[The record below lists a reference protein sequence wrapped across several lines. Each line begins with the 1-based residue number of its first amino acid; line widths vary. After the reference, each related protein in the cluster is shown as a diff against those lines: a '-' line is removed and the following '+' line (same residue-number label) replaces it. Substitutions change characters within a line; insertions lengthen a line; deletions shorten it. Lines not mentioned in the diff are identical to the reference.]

1 MTSENIAGHLEQFIV
16 FLLCLVLQLA
26 QVATGKLNKHQLAST
41 YTHLIQHN
49 LKEFL
54 HIIIV
59 IIAISQQE
67 VKTV

>member
-16 FLLCLVLQLA
+16 FLLYLVLQLV
-26 QVATGKLNKHQLAST
+26 QLATGKLNKHQLAST
-41 YTHLIQHN
+41 YTHLIRNN

-59 IIAISQQE
+59 IVTISQRE